1 MKSAAQ
7 ASDKPTSASSYS
19 STLSASSTRLTVLG
33 HQSAENARTP
43 GQLWHIHLKQAN
55 PCFLLFRHPYG
66 YMWIQSLSLSLCSL
80 FLVHA
85 SSSTRI
91 HPSLLL
97 LTFHTEHRSILIQ
110 IHDRMSLLH
119 MHSHIGCSGGHQN
132 LLLRLF
138 LAPAGTEV
146 RSADRFDSWKIAQK
160 SQKPHFIWFC
170 WVEISED
177 PANWTHSFGPLS
189 RRPGLHRNIQTVSNT
204 TFSTCVELQC
214 NQGQNPCPPIQ
225 ARAAEPRKCR
235 HVNVTFDNS
244 LTPVLDAF
252 LVVQVLQ
259 L

>member
-1 MKSAAQ
+1 M
-7 ASDKPTSASSYS
+7 DT
-19 STLSASSTRLTVLG
+19 
-33 HQSAENARTP
+33 
-43 GQLWHIHLKQAN
+43 
-55 PCFLLFRHPYG
+55 CG
-66 YMWIQSLSLSLCSL
+66 YNLSLSLSLCSL